1 MSPETWPSVADLVP
15 HAGDAIL
22 IDRVVSHC
30 AKETCVEVIVG
41 NRPALRQSDGSIP
54 SWLAVE
60 FMAQAIAAHEG
71 LLEWSEGRPIPV
83 GFLISVNGA
92 KFETPAFAADEVLTV
107 SARRVR
113 GRPGLGVIS
122 HECAVFQTRNTE
134 PVATGRLAIAVDPE
148 ANARS

>member
-1 MSPETWPSVADLVP
+1 MSAPSWPPVSELVP

-22 IDRVVSHC
+22 IDRIVSHSP
-30 AKETCVEVIVG
+30 AETRVEVVVG
-41 NRPALRQSDGSIP
+41 SRPALRAADGSVP
-54 SWLAVE
+54 AWLAVE
-60 FMAQAIAAHEG
+60 FMAQGIAAHEG

-92 KFETPAFAADEVLTV
+92 DLKTDFFAADEVLTV

-122 HECAVFQTRNTE
+122 HQCAVFRTRNGE
-134 PVATGRLAIAVDPE
+134 SVATGRLAIAVDPE
-148 ANARS
+148 ARARA